1 MLIELQAY
9 IENSRST
16 GPTEP
21 QQQPF
26 PPLADLECS
35 DMTGYKSQRG
45 FQLLTKPKAALGE
58 AKPASH

>member
-1 MLIELQAY
+1 MLIELEAY

-16 GPTEP
+16 GPKS

-35 DMTGYKSQRG
+35 DMTGFKSQRG
-45 FQLLTKPKAALGE
+45 SQLLTKPKAALGE